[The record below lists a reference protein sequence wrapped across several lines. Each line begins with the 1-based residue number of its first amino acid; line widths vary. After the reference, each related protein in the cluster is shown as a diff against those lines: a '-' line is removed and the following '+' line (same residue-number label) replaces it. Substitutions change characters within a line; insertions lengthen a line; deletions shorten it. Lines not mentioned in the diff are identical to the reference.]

1 MEDIKNYRDS
11 KEEGKKVWAALTSQ
25 AGEGVGFFSAM
36 FLSLKNFLKKH
47 LLYLLVSGLLGGTL
61 GCMYA
66 FMKKRVIQAEMTV
79 SYAQLEKKI
88 YADMLYK
95 TDELRG
101 SGQYPALA
109 ALLGLTEEQARKIHR
124 IDSRNINNEPL
135 VKDVSTQKVPFYV
148 VVEVY
153 DESVLPDLQK
163 ALVRYINE
171 PPFVKARLKLNE
183 QNYLAELGLLRK
195 QLEYMDTLKV
205 FLLRNLKDPDAG
217 AVAALNNLNKSQN
230 ELFARIRDLQ
240 GAQQFN
246 QNIEVMD
253 GFVGHQVP
261 LAQKYL
267 PYLLMGMA
275 IGIGLRLVW
284 ITFR

>member
-1 MEDIKNYRDS
+1 MENITNYRES

-25 AGEGVGFFSAM
+25 IGEGVGFFSAM
-36 FLSLKNFLKKH
+36 FISLKTFLKKH
-47 LLYLLVSGLLGGTL
+47 FLYLFIAGLLTGAL
-61 GCMYA
+61 GVLCA
-66 FMKKRVIQAEMTV
+66 FIQKRTIQAEMTV

-95 TDELRG
+95 AEQLRS

-109 ALLGLTEEQARKIHR
+109 TLLGLTEEQVRKIHR
-124 IDSRNINNEPL
+124 IDSKNIHFEPL
-135 VKDVSTQKVPFYV
+135 IKDISTQKVPFYI

-153 DESVLPDLQK
+153 DESVLPDLQN

-183 QNYLAELGLLRK
+183 QNYLAELNLIRK
-195 QLEYMDTLKV
+195 QLVYMDTLKV
-205 FLLRNLKDPDAG
+205 ILLRNLKEPDAG
-217 AVAALNNLNKSQN
+217 AVASLNNLNKSQN

-261 LAQKYL
+261 LAQKFI
-267 PYLLMGMA
+267 PYLFIGMA
-275 IGIGLRLVW
+275 IGIGLRLAWV
-284 ITFR
+284 IFR